1 MAKRYTPKA
10 KAEAVGAASVLG
22 QAEAS
27 RRLNVPDATLGRWY
41 NDPKFGKYR
50 EAKKPDLEEAF
61 WVGIQ
66 VGLKS
71 VVEGFDSDAPLGQK
85 AVAFGVIYDK
95 HALLTGQA
103 TQRTESL
110 TAGLNDHERET
121 LSLIIRSAAEE
132 TV

>member
-1 MAKRYTPKA
+1 MAKRYSAKA

-27 RRLNVPDATLGRWY
+27 RVLDVPTTSLNRWY
-41 NDPKFGKYR
+41 NDARFGMYR
-50 EAKKPDLEEAF
+50 DAKKPDLEEAF

-95 HALLTGQA
+95 YALITGQA
-103 TQRTESL
+103 TARTEAL

-121 LSLIIRSAAEE
+121 LNRVIHDVVAEPA
-132 TV
+132 